1 MDKQNACQKG
11 SLSKSGHVGI
21 VEHGRAIVKNSGI
34 LMSRKGT
41 SHRR

>member
-21 VEHGRAIVKNSGI
+21 VEHGRATAKKSRI
-34 LMSRKGT
+34 LVSRKGT

>member
-1 MDKQNACQKG
+1 MDKQNAYHKG

-21 VEHGRAIVKNSGI
+21 VEHGRAIVNKSRI
-34 LMSRKGT
+34 LVSRKGT